1 MPIIP
6 PLAQGI
12 LQGKVDAD
20 VIYKES
26 VYNPNPGGATVPP
39 LTFELLNGGL
49 TRHNYTDSD
58 HQIEAQKVQIGTFAQ
73 GYYHGFNRNDFML
86 AEQCFGKTTITGGDD
101 VATERKIHSSLS
113 CSVYIPF
120 KPSLILFGF
129 QAMFCH
135 DAGHWVTG
143 STGLNQVHDWWDL
156 MLQAGNNPDQNTHSV
171 KYYQKLPNTMY
182 ITKVKGSVE
191 YNNDDYYAFSD
202 EDSWRY
208 ISRQGQLDGGAVS
221 AGYFTARVT
230 VGALSRNDD
239 IRKAKLQT
247 PSGAIW
253 VLALR

>member
-6 PLAQGI
+6 PLAQGT
-12 LQGKVDAD
+12 LQGRVDSD
-20 VIYKES
+20 VIYSES
-26 VYNPNPGGATVPP
+26 VYNPNPAGAAVPP

-73 GYYHGFNRNDFML
+73 GYYHGFNRNDFMV
-86 AEQCFGKTTITGGDD
+86 AEQCLGKTTITGNDT

-113 CSVYIPF
+113 CSLYIPF
-120 KPSLILFGF
+120 KPTLILFGF

-135 DAGHWVTG
+135 DAPRWVTG
-143 STGLNQVHDWWDL
+143 VTGLNNVDDFWDV
-156 MLQAGNNPDQNTHSV
+156 MLQAGNNPNQNAHSV
-171 KYYQKLPNTMY
+171 LYYQKLPNTMY
-182 ITKVKGSVE
+182 ITSV
-191 YNNDDYYAFSD
+191 DGQSSKKDPLSD

-208 ISRQGQLDGGAVS
+208 VSRQGQLDGGAVT
-221 AGYFTARVT
+221 AGYFSARVT

-239 IRKAKLQT
+239 IKKSKLQT